1 VQVVVN
7 TPLGRVAHADGVSIR
22 QAAIRH
28 RVPLLTTL
36 SAAAAAISAIR
47 GLRERPL
54 TVRSLQD
61 HYAKTNPDLA
71 HAAWWGEIDAHR
83 AR

>member
-1 VQVVVN
+1 I
-7 TPLGRVAHADGVSIR
+7 AHADGVSIR

-47 GLRERPL
+47 GVRERPL
-54 TVRSLQD
+54 TVISLQT
-61 HYAKTNPDLA
+61 HYARTNPALA
-71 HAAWWGEIDAHR
+71 QATWWAAPASVAE
-83 AR
+83 